1 MPASGATMR
10 IPHYVNENKSD
21 MRGIKPGWYA
31 MDDGGKLASGP
42 FASREECLGSSIQ
55 PTDEANIVAMPSAAE
70 GKQIPPG
77 IDRR

>member
-1 MPASGATMR
+1 MPPSGATMR

-42 FASREECLGSSIQ
+42 FASREECLGSGIQ
-55 PTDEANIVAMPSAAE
+55 PANEANTVAVPSTAE
-70 GKQIPPG
+70 VKQIPPG
-77 IDRR
+77 VDRR